1 MPNFWVIYAAM
12 SRRINIKGYN
22 QNGLASASKPGL
34 LSAADKR
41 KLENLLDYS
50 LQLSDDT
57 PSILTIGTSGTPGI
71 GSDAA
76 RADHVHEV
84 VHGNLLGG
92 SLHAIATTTSSGF
105 MSSADKLKLDMLSPG
120 TGGASSGGWSVYVW
134 NESPDGARN
143 GSNRVFTLDQSPV
156 PIESL
161 IVFKNGLALKPGI
174 TYDYT
179 ATGKVITFNSPVTP
193 LTVDVIL
200 ASYTTGETLYIH
212 VNGDSPTGS
221 LNGIND
227 DFTLSYT
234 PLPVSSLKLFKNGL
248 IQRVGSPN
256 DYTLSGNTVTFVSGN
271 IPQSPDTL
279 IAYYTRGTQL

>member
-12 SRRINIKGYN
+12 SRRINIKGYS
-22 QNGLASASKPGL
+22 QSELASVNKPGL
-34 LSAADKR
+34 LSASDKR

-50 LQLSDDT
+50 LQLSDVV
-57 PSILTIGTSGTPGI
+57 PSILTIGEVGDPGVS
-71 GSDAA
+71 SDAA
-76 RADHVHEV
+76 RADHSHEV

-105 MSSADKLKLDMLSPG
+105 MSSSDKIKLDAISPG
-120 TGGASSGGWSVYVW
+120 STGSAASGWSVYVW
-134 NESPDGARN
+134 NESPVGARN
-143 GSNRVFTLDQSPV
+143 GSNRTFTLEQSPV

-174 TYDYT
+174 IYDYT
-179 ATGKVITFNSPVTP
+179 ASGKVITFNSPVTP
-193 LTVDVIL
+193 ISVDIIL

-212 VNGDSPTGS
+212 VNGDSPAGTI
-221 LNGIND
+221 NGIND

-234 PLPVSSLKLFKNGL
+234 PLPISSLQLFKNGL

-256 DYTLSGNTVTFVSGN
+256 DYTLSGNTVTFMPGN
-271 IPQSPDTL
+271 IPQSPDTMT
-279 IAYYTRGTQL
+279 AYYTRGIQP